1 MGQFG
6 DSAQGEAL
14 ETANQPG
21 PPPNAPPNAKEMGH
35 VSDPQFSWEEQN
47 KKAARHRSCVHMSS
61 PSSIGVSSP
70 LSLSKIALLPRIR
83 VEGQSLEIGRYIILN
98 NVYSGARVGISS

>member
-35 VSDPQFSWEEQN
+35 VSDAQFSWEEQN
-47 KKAARHRSCVHMSS
+47 KKAARHRQCVHMSS

-70 LSLSKIALLPRIR
+70 LSLSKIACLPLIR
-83 VEGQSLEIGRYIILN
+83 ERGTSRMFMTLRRRKTTGQHREDVDNL
-98 NVYSGARVGISS
+98 